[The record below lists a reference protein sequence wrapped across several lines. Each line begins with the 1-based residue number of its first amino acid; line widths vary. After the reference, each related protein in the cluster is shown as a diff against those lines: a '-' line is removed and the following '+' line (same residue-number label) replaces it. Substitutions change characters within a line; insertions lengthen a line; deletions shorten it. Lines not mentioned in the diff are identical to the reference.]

1 MSVPLLAAKLVE
13 LRQQYNFSQTEV
25 ADYLGMTR
33 EGYSHYE
40 RNSREPNLE
49 SLMRLS
55 RLYKIDISELINEK
69 TIPVPDKVMNKDS
82 SSTPTLSNNT
92 ITDNINHF
100 LKIFTGRNSSLNLTD
115 ISKDDISVL
124 AQYKRL
130 DKQGQKE
137 VQQFINFKH
146 YITKNR
152 E

>member
-1 MSVPLLAAKLVE
+1 MSAPLLAAKLLE
-13 LRQQYNFSQTEV
+13 LRQQFNYSQVEV

-49 SLMRLS
+49 ALMRLS

-69 TIPVPDKVMNKDS
+69 TIPVPNKVMNKGS
-82 SSTPTLSNNT
+82 SNTATLPTNT

-100 LKIFTGRNSSLNLTD
+100 LKIFTGRNTNLNLTD
-115 ISKDDISVL
+115 ISKDDIAVL
-124 AQYKRL
+124 AQYKKL
-130 DKQGQKE
+130 NKQCQKE

>member
-49 SLMRLS
+49 ALMKLCH
-55 RLYKIDISELINEK
+55 LYKIDISELLNEK
-69 TIPVPDKVMNKDS
+69 TIPVSNKVMNKGS
-82 SSTPTLSNNT
+82 SNTATLLTNT

-100 LKIFTGRNSSLNLTD
+100 LKIFTGRNTNLNLTD
-115 ISKDDISVL
+115 ISKDDIAVL

-130 DKQGQKE
+130 DKQCQRE
-137 VQQFINFKH
+137 VQQFIKFKR